1 MLSKGRLTLEW
12 PDAVAPGASSSS
24 KSSSSSSPD
33 ARTVETFV

>member
-1 MLSKGRLTLEW
+1 MLSNGRLTLEW

-24 KSSSSSSPD
+24 KSSSPSPD